1 MRSLSQAIWYSTLV
15 ATCCG
20 CQPSLGTRD
29 MEQARRGSSPVAATG
44 AAADIAVASSYLAVA
59 ARDLLGDDLP
69 LLLLAEPG
77 MCPGHFDLRPSQS
90 RQLRACGLLVRF
102 DFQSSLDAR
111 VVPTATNSPRV
122 IVVTVPGGMCE
133 PASYLATCRQL
144 AESFV
149 TERRL
154 SREDAQR
161 RLAVISARM
170 DQLTT
175 WARQQVADASLGG
188 LPVLS
193 SGHQAAFCRLLG
205 LNVIAPFSAADA
217 APLRQIDEAVTAG
230 EQAEVRLI
238 IANFPEGRQAA
249 DALAD
254 RLGSVVVVFG
264 NFPDRDGARAF
275 DELVHRNVEV
285 LVEAMQP

>member
-1 MRSLSQAIWYSTLV
+1 MLV

-20 CQPSLGTRD
+20 CQPSLGPRD
-29 MEQARRGSSPVAATG
+29 AEQAQRGIVSGGCDRAQ
-44 AAADIAVASSYLAVA
+44 ADIAVASSYLAAA

-90 RQLRACGLLVRF
+90 RQLRACALLVRF
-102 DFQSSLDAR
+102 DFQSSLDVR

-122 IVVTVPGGMCE
+122 VAVTVPGGMCE

-161 RLAVISARM
+161 RLAAISERM

-175 WARQQVADASLGG
+175 WARQQVADASLRG

-230 EQAEVRLI
+230 QQAEVRLI
-238 IANFPEGRQAA
+238 IANLPEGRQAA

-254 RLGSVVVVFG
+254 RLGSTVVIFG
-264 NFPDRDGARAF
+264 NFPDADGARAF
-275 DELVHRNVEV
+275 DELVRRNVSV